1 MKREYY
7 LFANFFLGITAVCS
21 LFQTVIFFR
30 LGAEMGA
37 LPSFLNWIMVTGLV
51 QITASIFVLK
61 YFHYKKYQLVFVT
74 GIIMAVAGFWYAI
87 MLFMMRLLE
96 SVFYP
101 SIGATAVVG
110 ILYGIGLIF
119 SKAGERIWLR
129 AAGIVTILNS
139 LVYIAIILWFTI
151 SPDVRY
157 SPTVLNIWE
166 WHSFLHA
173 LIPMLF
179 IMNFLAESKNLNV
192 QEVENKDLT
201 FSKSLLALAVVGALI
216 LPFIFGFRMA
226 GQTLAKSELN
236 PVAVKLAQTFE
247 GRTYVNSNGDTLSY
261 RLLKPLDY
269 DSTKKYPLVVC
280 LHGGAGWGTD
290 NIKQLDGSLEAQILS
305 SPENRKKYPA
315 FLFVPQCPP
324 GTFWGGRML
333 THLKPQDS
341 VVFEIID
348 SLQNEFAIDSRRLY
362 VMGHSL
368 GGYGAWH
375 FICSRPKM
383 FAAAVPMAGEGD
395 PTLADKIVDV
405 PVWAFHGRFDR
416 NVPVSGSRNIVEASR
431 KAGGNPKYTEYP
443 YIGHSIGGEIEKT
456 PELMA
461 WVFAQRRECQP
472 QHPQHRSTLR

>member
-1 MKREYY
+1 MKRDSY
-7 LFANFFLGITAVCS
+7 LYANFFLGITAICS

-30 LGAEMGA
+30 LDAGMGA
-37 LPSFLNWIMVTGLV
+37 LPSFLNWIMVTGV
-51 QITASIFVLK
+51 IQVAASIFVLK
-61 YFHYKKYQLVFVT
+61 YYHFKKYQFVFVT
-74 GIIMAVAGFWYAI
+74 GTIIAVAGFWYSI
-87 MLFMMRLLE
+87 MLYMMRLLE

-101 SIGATAVVG
+101 SIVASAAVG

-119 SKAGERIWLR
+119 SKAGERKWLR
-129 AAGIVTILNS
+129 VAGIVTILNS
-139 LVYIAIILWFTI
+139 VVYIAVILWFTI
-151 SPDVRY
+151 SPEVRF

-173 LIPMLF
+173 FIPMLF
-179 IMNFLAESKNLNV
+179 IVNFLDELKNLNV
-192 QEVENKDLT
+192 QGEENKSIT
-201 FSKSLLALAVVGALI
+201 FSKSLMALAIVGALI
-216 LPFIFGFRMA
+216 LPFIFGFKMA
-226 GQTLAKSELN
+226 GQTLATNELN
-236 PVAVKLAQTFE
+236 PAAVKLAQAFE
-247 GRTYVNSNGDTLSY
+247 ARTYVNSSGETMSY

-280 LHGGAGWGTD
+280 LHGGAGLGTD
-290 NIKQLDGSLEAQILS
+290 NIRQLEGSLEAQILS

-333 THLKPQDS
+333 ADLKPQDA

-348 SLQNEFAIDSRRLY
+348 SLENEFAIDSSRLY

-395 PTLADKIVDV
+395 VTLAERIVDV

-416 NVPVSGSRNIVEASR
+416 NVPVSGSRNIVEATR

-443 YIGHSIGGEIEKT
+443 YKGHSIWGEIEKT
-456 PELMA
+456 SELMD
-461 WVFAQRRECQP
+461 WVFAQKRE
-472 QHPQHRSTLR
+472 

>member
-1 MKREYY
+1 MKRDSY
-7 LFANFFLGITAVCS
+7 LFANFFLGITAICS

-30 LGAEMGA
+30 LDAGMGA

-51 QITASIFVLK
+51 QIAASIFVLK
-61 YFHYKKYQLVFVT
+61 YYYYKKYQLVFVT
-74 GIIMAVAGFWYAI
+74 GIIITVAGFWYAI
-87 MLFMMRLLE
+87 MLYMMRLLE
-96 SVFYP
+96 TVFYP
-101 SIGATAVVG
+101 SIVASAVVG
-110 ILYGIGLIF
+110 VLYGIGLIF
-119 SKAGERIWLR
+119 SKAGERTWLR
-129 AAGIVTILNS
+129 MAGIVTILNS
-139 LVYIAIILWFTI
+139 LVYIAVILWFTI
-151 SPDVRY
+151 SPEVRY

-173 LIPMLF
+173 IIPMLF
-179 IMNFLAESKNLNV
+179 IMNFLDELKNLNV
-192 QEVENKDLT
+192 QEENKNIT
-201 FSKSLLALAVVGALI
+201 FSKSLMALAVIGALI
-216 LPFIFGFRMA
+216 LPFIFAFKMA
-226 GQTLAKSELN
+226 GQTLATNELN
-236 PVAVKLAQTFE
+236 PAAVKLAQTFE
-247 GRTYVNSNGDTLSY
+247 ARTYVNSIGDTMSY

-290 NIKQLDGSLEAQILS
+290 NIKQLEGSVEAQILS

-333 THLKPQDS
+333 DDLKPQDS

-348 SLQNEFAIDSRRLY
+348 SLENEFAIDSRRLY

-375 FICSRPKM
+375 FICSRPKK

-395 PTLADKIVDV
+395 ATLAEKIIDV
-405 PVWAFHGRFDR
+405 PIWAFHGRFDR

-443 YIGHSIGGEIEKT
+443 YNGHSIWGEIQKT
-456 PELMA
+456 PELMD
-461 WVFAQRRECQP
+461 WVFAQKRE
-472 QHPQHRSTLR
+472 